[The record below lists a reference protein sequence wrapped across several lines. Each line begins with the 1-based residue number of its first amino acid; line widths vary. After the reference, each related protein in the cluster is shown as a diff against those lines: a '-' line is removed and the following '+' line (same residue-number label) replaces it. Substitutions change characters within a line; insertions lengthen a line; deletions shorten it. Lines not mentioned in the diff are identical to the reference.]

1 MAIFQDDRG
10 FPVHLCELP
19 CDESDDPMF
28 EIICIIDEDRFRGID
43 RSESFFEVVIGRSL
57 SRFIHM
63 FELFEEAI

>member
-1 MAIFQDDRG
+1 MAILEDDRG
-10 FPVHLCELP
+10 FSIHFCEFS

-43 RSESFFEVVIGRSL
+43 RSKSFFEVVISRSL

-63 FELFEEAI
+63 FELFEETI